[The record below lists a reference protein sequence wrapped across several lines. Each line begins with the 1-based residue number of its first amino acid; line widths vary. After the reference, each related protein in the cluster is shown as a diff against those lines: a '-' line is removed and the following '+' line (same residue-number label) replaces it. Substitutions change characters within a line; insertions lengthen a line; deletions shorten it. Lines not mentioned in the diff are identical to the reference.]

1 MTTSLARFGDLR
13 LPSSRRHR
21 PLVLVLTLMKK
32 VLSLFLALAVLTP
45 VLPSLHAQES
55 GKKETE
61 LETAMGKMNGAFRK
75 LRRQIT
81 DASKNADSLDQI
93 AKLRAAA
100 DESTKL
106 IPALAAEK
114 PEAERAAFVAA
125 YKKQM
130 QQFMA
135 SLAPLEAALK
145 ANDNAAAEKFVTELD
160 GQKKKGHKEFKKPD
174 EKKS

>member
-1 MTTSLARFGDLR
+1 
-13 LPSSRRHR
+13 
-21 PLVLVLTLMKK
+21 MKK

-114 PEAERAAFVAA
+114 PEAERPAFIAA
-125 YKKQM
+125 YKKHM
-130 QQFMA
+130 QEFLA
-135 SLAPLEAALK
+135 ALAPLEAALK
-145 ANDNAAAEKFVTELD
+145 ANNNGEAEKLV
-160 GQKKKGHKEFKKPD
+160 GQLKDMQTKGHKAYKKPD